1 MKRSERLFQSGMRAA
16 MLSGILVAWSICTII
31 WAARIIYDSPLGLF
45 VMFAAFVG
53 LALGLIEA
61 GFAASYFR
69 LSDAEMKHEYRRAI
83 RPRL

>member
-1 MKRSERLFQSGMRAA
+1 MKRSDKLFQSGMRAA
-16 MLSGILVAWSICTII
+16 MLSGMMLAWSICTII
-31 WAARIIYDSPLGLF
+31 WAVRIIYDSPLGLF
-45 VMFAAFVG
+45 AMFAALVG

-69 LSDAEMKHEYRRAI
+69 LSDREMKHEYNRAI